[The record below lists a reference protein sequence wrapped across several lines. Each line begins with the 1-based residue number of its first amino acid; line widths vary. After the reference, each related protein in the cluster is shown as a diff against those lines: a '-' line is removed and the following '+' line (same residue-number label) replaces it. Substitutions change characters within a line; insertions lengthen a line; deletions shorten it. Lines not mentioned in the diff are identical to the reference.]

1 VSRQSHRVAVT
12 DRSARSRRPAL
23 SSVGI
28 VALVGGLFGS
38 WLNIPYFR
46 VGSVSAGVLDLPGGS
61 AYGVAMA
68 AFVIGVVCGG
78 DRRRAGRSAL
88 LVLAIGLAAY
98 SGFWLGGALIIDLN
112 SSFSLSHPSFGF
124 GLLLSFAGSV
134 LSVLAIQAQA
144 ARRATPSELTLPKE
158 TGSPSSELASC
169 EEFLDRLRALSS
181 GGTDHQAVPL
191 VFVRADGLAE
201 VRSRYGWLAADRISV
216 ALTHRLRAHLRGA
229 DTVVRFLPGEVFI
242 ILSGGVSEENAM
254 VVVRRLEA
262 TLAKPI
268 PSVKRRHAKLLTITV
283 QLAKSTLKN
292 GRIHVVVDH
301 DHHAAVSGL
310 LIDAPIGSADAP
322 VESRILDLI

>member
-1 VSRQSHRVAVT
+1 
-12 DRSARSRRPAL
+12 
-23 SSVGI
+23 VGI

-134 LSVLAIQAQA
+134 LSVLVIHGQA
-144 ARRATPSELTLPKE
+144 ARHASDLTLPKE
-158 TGSPSSELASC
+158 SDSQSHELASC
-169 EEFLDRLRALSS
+169 EEFLDRLRALST
-181 GGTDHQAVPL
+181 GGTGDEAVPL
-191 VFVRADGLAE
+191 VFVRTDGLTE
-201 VRSRYGWLAADRISV
+201 IRSRYGWLAADRISV

-229 DTVVRFLPGEVFI
+229 DTVVKFLPGEVFI
-242 ILSGGVSEENAM
+242 ILSGGVSEDNAM

-262 TLAKPI
+262 TLAKPV
-268 PSVKRRHAKLLTITV
+268 PSVKKRHAKLLTITV
-283 QLAKSTLKN
+283 QLAKASFKD

-301 DHHAAVSGL
+301 DRHTPVSGL
-310 LIDAPIGSADAP
+310 LIDAPIGSNGRGGGVGD
-322 VESRILDLI
+322 LDLNSLSAP